1 MWKHRDL
8 FADRVPRLGAFHT
21 ISCLLSVI
29 GKRFLPAGLRD
40 VIIESFLIEEGSVDG
55 ILTGKAYNRTVRFHK
70 LICEDCMRLIWIGF
84 ID

>member
-8 FADRVPRLGAFHT
+8 FADRVPRLGAF
-21 ISCLLSVI
+21 LPN

-70 LICEDCMRLIWIGF
+70 LMCEDCMRLIWIGF